1 MKKNLYLCRVINKSD
16 MEMILSKYGFTKS
29 KLENIWIKDVWEVYL
44 DDKCIEI
51 SEDFDKVT
59 NPRYYIAD
67 RNQID
72 LETLLETIIDE

>member
-51 SEDFDKVT
+51 SEDFDRVN

-72 LETLLETIIDE
+72 LETLLETISL